1 VRRAAL
7 AFAITLAVAP
17 AALAQ
22 VPGGPVSDQGA
33 FAIDAMVAPT
43 TGFGFGY
50 YVTDG
55 LSLRPWLGL
64 GYDSYGFYASLGAQ
78 VRYEFGAGSTV
89 APFVSGSAL
98 YSHSPSATIVEPGR
112 AGGASPQVTYQ
123 GDGAQF
129 GAGAGLRVRLS
140 SSFSLFGEGRVLYAT
155 YPINALEQGWSSFD
169 MGDRT
174 RGELVFGLSYL
185 LH

>member
-1 VRRAAL
+1 
-7 AFAITLAVAP
+7 
-17 AALAQ
+17 
-22 VPGGPVSDQGA
+22 
-33 FAIDAMVAPT
+33 MVAPT

-64 GYDSYGFYASLGAQ
+64 GYDGYGFYANLGAQ
-78 VRYEFGAGSTV
+78 LRYEFGAGSTV
-89 APFVSGSAL
+89 APFLSASAL
-98 YSHSPSATIVEPGR
+98 YSHTPSAAIAEPGT
-112 AGGASPQVTYQ
+112 GGAGRQVVYQ

-129 GAGAGLRVRLS
+129 GAGAGLRFQLS
-140 SSFSLFGEGRVLYAT
+140 RSFSLFSEGRVLYAT
-155 YPINALEQGWSSFD
+155 YPTSALEQGWSSFD

-174 RGELVFGLSYL
+174 RGELVFGLTYL